1 MPALARRVL
10 GRSGVEVPVLGFGCG
25 GSARLMVGDDT
36 AAQDEAVRTALA
48 AGIDYFDT
56 APAYGAG
63 RSEANLGRA
72 LHAAA
77 PPRLTISTKVVIAEE
92 EMDSGRDAVLRSAE
106 SSLRRLR
113 RDQVDMLLLH
123 NRVATARPQG
133 ERMGVGPVLGLDDV
147 LGRRGVLAGF
157 AELLA
162 SGTIRACGIT
172 TLGGEPAAVAEVL
185 AGEVMTVI
193 NAAFSLAE
201 PTAGLDVPAPDGGA
215 DHAQVIDTARSRD
228 IGVIA
233 VRVLG
238 SGRLLDTTPPDGPL
252 TEGLRAIARRLG
264 RGDAHAGSLRFSLA
278 KPGVTTA
285 VVGFSEAAHVR
296 AAAAAVDGPALTAVE
311 FEGAAAQLRDPY
323 KVGR

>member
-1 MPALARRVL
+1 MPAILRRVL

-25 GSARLMVGDDT
+25 GSARLMVSDDA
-36 AAQDEAVRTALA
+36 AAQDEAVAAALA

-72 LHAAA
+72 LQAAA
-77 PPRLTISTKVVIAEE
+77 PPRLTISTKVVIAED
-92 EMDSGRDAVLRSAE
+92 EMDAGRDAVLRSVE
-106 SSLRRLR
+106 SSLCRLR
-113 RDQVDMLLLH
+113 RDRVDMLLLH
-123 NRVATARPQG
+123 NRVAAVRPQG
-133 ERMGVGPVLGLDDV
+133 ERIGVGPVLGLEDV
-147 LGRRGVLAGF
+147 LGSRGVLDGF

-172 TLGGEPAAVAEVL
+172 TLGGEPAAVGEVL
-185 AGEVMTVI
+185 ADEAVTII

-201 PTAGLDVPAPDGGA
+201 PTAGLDVPAPGGA
-215 DHAQVIDTARSRD
+215 TDHAQVIDTARSRD

-238 SGRLLDTTPPDGPL
+238 SGRLLDATPPDGPI
-252 TEGLRAIARRLG
+252 TEELRAVARRLG

-278 KPGVTTA
+278 KAGVTTA

-296 AAAAAVDGPALTAVE
+296 AAAAAVDGPALTAAE
-311 FEGAAAQLRDPY
+311 FEGAVAQLRDPY